1 MLRGFIAGY
10 RSGEGQLTISACIR
24 HGEYYDS
31 VTLLEVAQKVLR
43 LPGVVDAAVV
53 MGTPANRGILAN
65 AELYD
70 TACEAGH
77 SRRPR
82 ARREGRGLMTPHRAR
97 QPSMLLRPR
106 WWHHGHRRG
115 RRGSDDQSVHDRLCC
130 SATQGR

>member
-1 MLRGFIAGY
+1 M
-10 RSGEGQLTISACIR
+10 TISVRIR

-70 TACEAGH
+70 TACEA
-77 SRRPR
+77 
-82 ARREGRGLMTPHRAR
+82 ATA
-97 QPSMLLRPR
+97 
-106 WWHHGHRRG
+106 
-115 RRGSDDQSVHDRLCC
+115 DDLVLVVKADD
-130 SATQGR
+130 ATQGEAALDAAEAARVE